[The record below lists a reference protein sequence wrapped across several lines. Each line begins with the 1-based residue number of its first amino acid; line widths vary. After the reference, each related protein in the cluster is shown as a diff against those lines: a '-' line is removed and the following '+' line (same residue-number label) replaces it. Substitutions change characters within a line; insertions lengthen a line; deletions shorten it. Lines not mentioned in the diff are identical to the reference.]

1 MIEAVIFDS
10 DGVLV
15 NTDQYHYLSWKAIA
29 DKEGIYFDSEIN
41 NQMRGISREDSLNVL
56 LKRADKEYTLPEK
69 EALLVKK
76 NDLYQAYLAELTP
89 ASAEADVAS
98 TLNWLKKKGI
108 KLAVGSSS
116 KSTRLVLEKVD
127 LLKNFDAI
135 VTGEDVK
142 AVKPSPDI
150 FNLCAEKL
158 GIVPNHC
165 LVVEDGVSGIKAAKA
180 GGFVTCGISE
190 ASNYYQ
196 TDYPIKNI
204 SDVMLVVTKINKN
217 LD

>member
-1 MIEAVIFDS
+1 
-10 DGVLV
+10 
-15 NTDQYHYLSWKAIA
+15 
-29 DKEGIYFDSEIN
+29 
-41 NQMRGISREDSLNVL
+41 
-56 LKRADKEYTLPEK
+56 
-69 EALLVKK
+69 
-76 NDLYQAYLAELTP
+76 
-89 ASAEADVAS
+89 
-98 TLNWLKKKGI
+98 
-108 KLAVGSSS
+108 
-116 KSTRLVLEKVD
+116 VD

-158 GIVPNHC
+158 GIAPNHC

>member
-76 NDLYQAYLAELTP
+76 NDLYQAYLAQLTP

-98 TLNWLKKKGI
+98 TFE
-108 KLAVGSSS
+108 LAEEE
-116 KSTRLVLEKVD
+116 R
-127 LLKNFDAI
+127 
-135 VTGEDVK
+135 
-142 AVKPSPDI
+142 
-150 FNLCAEKL
+150 
-158 GIVPNHC
+158 HQ
-165 LVVEDGVSGIKAAKA
+165 VSR
-180 GGFVTCGISE
+180 GFV
-190 ASNYYQ
+190 
-196 TDYPIKNI
+196 
-204 SDVMLVVTKINKN
+204 VKINSSR
-217 LD
+217 LRESGPS